1 MIRVA
6 TYGNYQTALLNL
18 MSAQQRGHAAE
29 LQLSSG
35 KVGHNHSDFGRTSE
49 TITALKSTRSRIEGF
64 KQTSQAT
71 VDRLTTQDL
80 ALERIASS
88 ATETRNAIT
97 NALANGRAEGLMTEI
112 SALFQAV
119 QDGLNTKHQGKYVFA
134 GGAVETVPSS
144 VQGLEGLAAV
154 ADIADIF
161 RNDRLKQAAWVDEN
175 INVDVGYLADDLG
188 TELYEIFQDIAQ
200 FNQGE
205 ELTGI
210 LTDTQKTFLTAQISR
225 LDQAAR
231 SLVTVQAANGA
242 VLSRTENILET
253 HVVRADS
260 LEIMLSGKTDAD
272 MAKVVTEIELSQI
285 AIQASAQV
293 ISQLRQVSLL
303 DYLR

>member
-1 MIRVA
+1 MMRVA

-18 MSAQQRGHAAE
+18 MSAQQRGQDAQ
-29 LQLSSG
+29 LKLSSG
-35 KVGHNHSDFGRTSE
+35 KLGHNHSDFGRTSE
-49 TITALKSTRSRIEGF
+49 TITALKTTKSRIEAF
-64 KQTSQAT
+64 KETSRAT

-88 ATETRNAIT
+88 ATETRNAIS
-97 NALANGRAEGLMTEI
+97 NALAAGRAEGLMTEI

-134 GGAVETVPSS
+134 GGAVETAPSH
-144 VQGLEGLAAV
+144 VQGLAGLAAV
-154 ADIADIF
+154 DVADIF
-161 RNDRLKQAAWVDEN
+161 KNDSLKQTAWVDEN

-188 TELYEIFQDIAQ
+188 TELYRIFQEIAQ
-200 FNQGE
+200 FNQAE

-210 LTDTQKTFLTAQISR
+210 LSDTQKTFLTDQISR
-225 LDQAAR
+225 LDLAAK

-242 VLSRTENILET
+242 VLSRTENIMEA
-253 HVVRADS
+253 HIVRADS
-260 LEIMLSGKTDAD
+260 LEVMLGDKTDAD
-272 MAKVVTEIELSQI
+272 MAKVVTEIELSQL